1 MMNQKKGE
9 HIKMNTQ
16 KKLGKNTEL
25 DKTITNK
32 IHNTNYGVSSQVIQV
47 FRDELPKILERL
59 SLKHRI
65 EFLQDFIP
73 KITENQMKLFAINL
87 QDAYIRILISERL
100 RKE

>member
-1 MMNQKKGE
+1 MNA
-9 HIKMNTQ
+9 Q

-32 IHNTNYGVSSQVIQV
+32 IHNYGVSSHVIQV

>member
-9 HIKMNTQ
+9 HIKMNAQ

-32 IHNTNYGVSSQVIQV
+32 IHNTNYGVSSHVIQV

-59 SLKHRI
+59 RLKHRI

-73 KITENQMKLFAINL
+73 KITENQMKLFAIN
-87 QDAYIRILISERL
+87 QIGRASCRERV
-100 RKE
+100 